1 MDEQTPQPE
10 EQAPYQPSLFR
21 LHAMQT
27 ALNGLLAADSTP
39 ADWPASHVVALA
51 INYADVSEAMIL
63 LTPTQIE
70 DFLIKNVLGAD
81 NVIRFPGPKKPTPPN
96 QPGPIVG

>member
-10 EQAPYQPSLFR
+10 SQVYMPTMFR
-21 LHAMQT
+21 LQSMQT

-39 ADWPASHVVALA
+39 ADWPASHVVAVAL
-51 INYADVSEAMIL
+51 NYADVCEAMIMM
-63 LTPTQIE
+63 TPAEIE
-70 DFLIKNVLGAD
+70 DYLIKHVLGAD